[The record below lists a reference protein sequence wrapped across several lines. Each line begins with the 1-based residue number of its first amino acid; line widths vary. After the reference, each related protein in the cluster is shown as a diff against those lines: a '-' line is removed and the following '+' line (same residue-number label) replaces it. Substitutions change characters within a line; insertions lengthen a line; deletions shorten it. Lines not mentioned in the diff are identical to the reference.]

1 LRHCVR
7 LKFWSQTAPCD
18 KAEIFYLAEYNRRAQ
33 MKAIGYTDSMENL
46 DALTGELFALIADE
60 MATLEEAKREQNN
73 KKGKR

>member
-7 LKFWSQTAPCD
+7 LKFWSEAAPCD
-18 KAEIFYLAEYNRRAQ
+18 KPEIFYLAEYNRRAQ
-33 MKAIGYTDSMENL
+33 MKQIGYTDSLENL

-60 MATLEEAKREQNN
+60 LATLEAAKREQD